1 MSIIFKHFHLFLT
14 HLFNFNQTWQKVSL
28 GEGIKV
34 CSNSNTIV
42 ISNIN
47 NIFCVHLELKNELPI
62 HVTRIIYLR
71 AEFPYHVFF
80 YLNNRARFLYLHCL
94 IKISLFYKWYL

>member
-1 MSIIFKHFHLFLT
+1 MSITFKYFHLFLT
-14 HLFNFNQTWQKVSL
+14 HLFNFNQTWQKAAL
-28 GEGIKV
+28 GEGIQV
-34 CSNSNTIV
+34 CSNSNTI
-42 ISNIN
+42 IINDIN

-94 IKISLFYKWYL
+94 MKIS